1 MSFARR
7 TTQVLHEDHT
17 ATLDLIGNLERL
29 IARSGRRPPD
39 IGDAATRQILQHT
52 AAAIDGEVSDH
63 FTFEEDE
70 IFTRLADSGEV
81 DIGVQLSK
89 EHRELLPAGLQV
101 SALAK
106 QALEDGFDEQSWS
119 RFKAEAGGFIEP
131 LLAHVH
137 KEEMALLPMVD
148 DVLDPETDMKLY
160 ENYSSNA

>member
-1 MSFARR
+1 MSFSRR
-7 TTQVLHEDHT
+7 TTQVLHEDHI
-17 ATLDLIGNLERL
+17 ATLNLIENLERF
-29 IARSGRRPPD
+29 IAYSGRRPPD
-39 IGDAATRQILQHT
+39 LDDAATRQTLQRT

-70 IFTRLADSGEV
+70 IFTRLADNGEI
-81 DIGVQLSK
+81 DIGVQLSR
-89 EHRELLPAGLQV
+89 EHRELLPAGQMV

-148 DVLDPETDMKLY
+148 ELLDPEVDLKLY
-160 ENYSSNA
+160 ENYSRNA